1 MTAEM
6 AMEIEEMYDDYDE
19 RNRKKMMYN
28 RKFNKMEF

>member
-6 AMEIEEMYDDYDE
+6 AWEIEEMYDSYDE
-19 RNRKKMMYN
+19 RNREKMVYN